1 MYAIEENINQV
12 VSSLYDIDID
22 PELTI
27 PEEQFGDYSSNIAL
41 RLSKKLGKN
50 PREIAENIK
59 NKLSE
64 DSII

>member
-41 RLSKKLGKN
+41 R
-50 PREIAENIK
+50 
-59 NKLSE
+59 
-64 DSII
+64 